1 MKTKLI
7 LLFLLSL
14 LLTLTNSLQPNKN
27 DNLGKINKKVED
39 EIISDDEIPQSVPSV
54 SNETSKK
61 EKPPSLVIGQD
72 ENDNEGG
79 GEQGMFFDYDDGD
92 EDGGHDGFHHED
104 MAEFLNNMF

>member
-14 LLTLTNSLQPNKN
+14 LLTLTNSLLPNNK
-27 DNLGKINKKVED
+27 DNPGKINKKVED

-61 EKPPSLVIGQD
+61 EKTPSLVIGQD
-72 ENDNEGG
+72 ENENEGG
-79 GEQGMFFDYDDGD
+79 GEQGMFFDYDGD
-92 EDGGHDGFHHED
+92 EDDGHDGFHHED